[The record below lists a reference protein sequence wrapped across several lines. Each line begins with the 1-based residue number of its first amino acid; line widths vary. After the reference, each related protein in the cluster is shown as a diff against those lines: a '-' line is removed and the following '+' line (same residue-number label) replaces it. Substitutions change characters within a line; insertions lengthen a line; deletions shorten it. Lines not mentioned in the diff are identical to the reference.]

1 MTSMTS
7 LTLARTWAQQIVHNG
22 WGIVN
27 VLDIVHARPL
37 RPGLL
42 PADHPLVTGRDPATG
57 AEIWPHNIVFAT
69 PPRPGDEPDAQIVTR
84 VGRHLAH
91 MVGLSVPRP
100 GLPDGP
106 PSRMPP
112 AIHYLHAGVHYNG
125 AWLVFSSFAEAIA
138 HFSDRAFCAE
148 FRRLVAVERR
158 EPISVF
164 RERDYDRREFA
175 EFVCFLRSVLPWFS
189 NSNGPGRR
197 VLWGNPSPYAAV
209 NTITGNWIRTV
220 RQIARGEA
228 DLAVRPPISREFFK
242 ASARP
247 YRGPRVAAVWHER
260 LLARVTKWRIDRRG
274 GREGLFFVDKR
285 RLDVGWR
292 FLGNRFVP
300 PDVARRAARGPS

>member
-1 MTSMTS
+1 MSS
-7 LTLARTWAQQIVHNG
+7 PLTVARTWARQVVHNS

-42 PADHPLVTGRDPATG
+42 PAGHPLVTGVDPASG
-57 AEIWPHNIVFAT
+57 APIWPHNVVFAT

-106 PSRMPP
+106 PGRMPT

-125 AWLVFSSFAEAIA
+125 AWLIFSTFREAIE
-138 HFSDRAFCAE
+138 HFSDPAFCAE
-148 FRRLVAVERR
+148 FRRMVAAERR

-164 RERDYDRREFA
+164 RARSYDRQEFA

-189 NSNGPGRR
+189 NSNGPARR
-197 VLWGNPSPYAAV
+197 VLWGNASPYAAV
-209 NTITGNWIRTV
+209 NTITGSWIRTV

-228 DLAVRPPISREFFK
+228 DLAVRPPITAQYF
-242 ASARP
+242 AGGP
-247 YRGPRVAAVWHER
+247 YRGSRDAALWHER
-260 LLARVTKWRIDRRG
+260 MLARITEWRIDRRG
-274 GREGLFFVDKR
+274 AREGLFFVDKR
-285 RLDVGWR
+285 RLDAGWR
-292 FLGNRFVP
+292 FLGTRLVP
-300 PDVARRAARGPS
+300 PHEARRAARSAPP